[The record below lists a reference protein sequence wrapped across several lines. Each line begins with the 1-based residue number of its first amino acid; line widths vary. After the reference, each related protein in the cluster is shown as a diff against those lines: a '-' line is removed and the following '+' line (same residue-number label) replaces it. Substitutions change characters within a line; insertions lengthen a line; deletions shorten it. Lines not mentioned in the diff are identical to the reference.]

1 MSPTPSEETS
11 AASKKRKE
19 PSSTTQTAKRARS
32 HPSPSGNALKPALIG
47 PHEAIIAQLQPKYNI
62 LAASVIS
69 STQIRKRVMQAIS
82 HLDSTSDLPCVVLL
96 HARTAEVC
104 KMITIVEQ
112 CKRMLRE
119 EGKTCFQYNEM
130 FELPEAKRKDLIE
143 ETVLERNREDEDGDE
158 DEDDFETMASRFE
171 RAVIPEPSKRVTM
184 SLRVFLSKKEVVDLK
199 ARKGVTVQ
207 SHEPA

>member
-1 MSPTPSEETS
+1 
-11 AASKKRKE
+11 
-19 PSSTTQTAKRARS
+19 
-32 HPSPSGNALKPALIG
+32 
-47 PHEAIIAQLQPKYNI
+47 
-62 LAASVIS
+62 
-69 STQIRKRVMQAIS
+69 
-82 HLDSTSDLPCVVLL
+82 
-96 HARTAEVC
+96 
-104 KMITIVEQ
+104 MITIVEQ
-112 CKRMLRE
+112 CKRLLRE

-143 ETVLERNREDEDGDE
+143 ETVLERNRDEENGGEDE